1 MSTQDTLLTRASA
14 LGKTIALSE
23 GADPRVV
30 SAALRAQS
38 DGLVKTILVGDRSA
52 INAEISAQGGVAA
65 DGIAIEDPATS
76 KHAARFAQTY
86 FDLRKHKGVS
96 EDVAAQQVAN
106 PHIYSAMLVR
116 HGLADGTLGGAVA
129 STAEIV
135 RTAIQVIGTAEGSSM
150 VSSFFL
156 MVMEEAHHKK
166 QGAVVFSDCGLV
178 IDPTAPELAQIA
190 GAAARSLT
198 LLTGQEPRV
207 AMLSFSTKG
216 SARHERVTKV
226 VEATELARAAFPSLA
241 IDGELQFDA
250 AFVPEIGQRKAE
262 GSEVAG
268 HANVFVFPNLDAG
281 NLGYKIA
288 ERVGGAVALG
298 PILQGLDKP
307 ANDLSRGCSAEDIY
321 LMLAVTAVQAGA

>member
-52 INAEISAQGGVAA
+52 INAEISAQGGAVA

-106 PHIYSAMLVR
+106 PHIFSAMLVR